1 VNKKKNFSNYSLW
14 WLDTNILNINNLHF
28 KYSYINNIYFFKLD
42 VKFYYYFFL
51 LNSKNINTLNFYIL
65 DILNYKN
72 INLNNYFLAYQS
84 IFFDF
89 KLLVETQFDKNI
101 SSVSTIYKG
110 ASWIER
116 ETKEFTSVQYNNL
129 TDSRKLLSNYNYNSN
144 LQYNNFN
151 NIINDLK
158 I

>member
-1 VNKKKNFSNYSLW
+1 MNKKKNFSNYSLW
-14 WLDTNILNINNLHF
+14 WLDTNILNINNLDF
-28 KYSYINNIYFFKLD
+28 KYSYLNNIFFLNLD
-42 VKFYYYFFL
+42 SKFYYYFFL
-51 LNSKNINTLNFYIL
+51 LNNKNINTLNFYIL

-72 INLNNYFLAYQS
+72 VNLNNYFVSYQS

-89 KLLVETQFDKNI
+89 KLLVETQFEKKI
-101 SSVSTIYKG
+101 SSLSKIYKG
-110 ASWIER
+110 ALWIER
-116 ETKEFTSVQYNNL
+116 ETKEFSLVEYNNL
-129 TDSRKLLSNYNYNSN
+129 IDSRKLLSNYNYNSN

>member
-1 VNKKKNFSNYSLW
+1 M
-14 WLDTNILNINNLHF
+14 LNN
-28 KYSYINNIYFFKLD
+28 
-42 VKFYYYFFL
+42 
-51 LNSKNINTLNFYIL
+51 KNINTLNFYIL

-72 INLNNYFLAYQS
+72 VNLNNYFVSYQS

-89 KLLVETQFDKNI
+89 KLLVETQFEKKI
-101 SSVSTIYKG
+101 SSLSKIYKG
-110 ASWIER
+110 ALWIER
-116 ETKEFTSVQYNNL
+116 ETKEFSLVEYNNL
-129 TDSRKLLSNYNYNSN
+129 IDSRKLLSNYNYNSN